1 MCTVLPVGRRLED
14 QMDTAA
20 AANASEKVCKNRL
33 LVSKLRATN
42 MTKHTQQ
49 VGHWAPLE
57 PRGHQGGTSGEIR
70 EINPSHGVPVG
81 VMEVP

>member
-33 LVSKLRATN
+33 LVSKL
-42 MTKHTQQ
+42 K

-70 EINPSHGVPVG
+70 EIDPSHGVPVG